1 MDKNIKNIIFDLGGG
16 STELELKYLSYFA
29 HEHFVNDR
37 LVDDYFF
44 REMARIYENEGKLPL
59 CCMLSFLK
67 HYSTPENRGLIDES
81 IRPHIIKYI
90 HILYKGHGIVMPFMK
105 EYKSISKEAMEISNY
120 TMLEYTASEGAQV
133 TINYLMAEDSE
144 SRGYTR
150 EEMVPVYGGVY
161 VKSFLLFFGE
171 TLQYYIVEK
180 NNGEE
185 SLTESGTL
193 SRNDVDNEENVD
205 KYSMINDIAI
215 ATTLKDYDTALELL
229 EEYKYKEYVTNNL
242 FKVR

>member
-1 MDKNIKNIIFDLGGG
+1 
-16 STELELKYLSYFA
+16 
-29 HEHFVNDR
+29 
-37 LVDDYFF
+37 
-44 REMARIYENEGKLPL
+44 
-59 CCMLSFLK
+59 
-67 HYSTPENRGLIDES
+67 
-81 IRPHIIKYI
+81 
-90 HILYKGHGIVMPFMK
+90 MPFMK
-105 EYKSISKEAMEISNY
+105 EYKSISKEAMEISGY
-120 TMLEYTASEGAQV
+120 TMLEYTADEGAKV
-133 TINYLMAEDSE
+133 TINYMMSEDGDG
-144 SRGYTR
+144 RGYTR

-171 TLQYYIVEK
+171 TLQYYIVENK
-180 NNGEE
+180 DGEE

-229 EEYKYKEYVTNNL
+229 EEYKYKEYITNHL